1 MDYNRALFFHQKRL
15 TYHLRMIIFAIA
27 ISTIAIFDCKSN
39 SININGM
46 NTLISSS
53 KEIGRRIIIPS
64 AKKYSL
70 RNIPDSISVIE
81 VKGILMVESS
91 ITLSGKTIDAK

>member
-1 MDYNRALFFHQKRL
+1 
-15 TYHLRMIIFAIA
+15 
-27 ISTIAIFDCKSN
+27 
-39 SININGM
+39 M

-91 ITLSGKTIDAK
+91 ITLSGKTIDAKEGQIITYSGEGSDYVRQYKDISDK